1 MSGKEL
7 IGDIIEV
14 VADNLRLRTYAQEVI
29 TNALDQRCLPTS
41 GYGAERVPCVA
52 SDKTELGRLSSQF
65 LPVTVYG
72 ASRRPR

>member
-14 VADNLRLRTYAQEVI
+14 VADNFAAADLVF
-29 TNALDQRCLPTS
+29 TNALDQRCLPTC

-52 SDKTELGRLSSQF
+52 GDKTELGRLSSQF

-72 ASRRPR
+72 ASRRPH